1 MYCDAYRRLCG
12 SALAKISLY
21 FRNPRGYIISSMV
34 AGMFIT
40 FGSMVA
46 LSIGGLLTPLMGSA
60 AKIIAAIAF
69 SSALSLAMMAG
80 CELFTG
86 NNLVLSAAA
95 WEKKISWR
103 MACLLWLVNWLGNL
117 LGTWILIGLYK
128 LSGANAMTEAVA
140 YFHTVAS
147 SKVALGP
154 LEMIIRGILC
164 NICVCLAIWCGVR
177 MKSESG
183 KLIMI
188 VWCILIFM
196 VCGFE
201 HSIANMSIIG
211 IALVNQACGLV
222 DISAGTGLTWA
233 GYGINLFF
241 VTIGNILGA
250 MFFVTLPYQKM
261 RH

>member
-21 FRNPRGYIISSMV
+21 FRNPRGYIIASMV

-60 AKIIAAIAF
+60 AKIIAAVAF
-69 SSALSLAMMAG
+69 SSALSLAVMAG

-103 MACLLWLVNWLGNL
+103 MVGMLWIVNWLGNL
-117 LGTWILIGLYK
+117 VGTWLLIGLYW
-128 LSGANAMTEAVA
+128 LSGANAVPEVMQYFHAVA
-140 YFHTVAS
+140 SA
-147 SKVALGP
+147 KVALEP
-154 LEMIIRGILC
+154 MEMIVRGILC
-164 NICVCLAIWCGVR
+164 NICVCLAIWCTVR

-183 KLIMI
+183 KLIMT

-211 IALVNQACGLV
+211 IALINQVGSDVTVLNY
-222 DISAGTGLTWA
+222 LN
-233 GYGINLFF
+233 NLFF

-250 MFFVTLPYQKM
+250 IFFVTLPYQKM

>member
-21 FRNPRGYIISSMV
+21 FRNTKGYIISSMV

-46 LSIGGLLTPLMGSA
+46 LSIGGLMAPLMGSA
-60 AKIIAAIAF
+60 ARIVAAIAF
-69 SSALSLAMMAG
+69 SSALSLAVMAG

-117 LGTWILIGLYK
+117 VGTWMLIGLYK
-128 LSGANAMTEAVA
+128 LSGANVMPEAVS
-140 YFHTVAS
+140 YFHQVAS

-154 LEMIIRGILC
+154 VEMVIRGILC
-164 NICVCLAIWCGVR
+164 NICVCLSIWCGVR
-177 MKSESG
+177 MKSESV
-183 KLIMI
+183 KLIMTI
-188 VWCILIFM
+188 WCILIFM

-201 HSIANMSIIG
+201 HSIANMSIIV
-211 IALVNQACGLV
+211 IALINN
-222 DISAGTGLTWA
+222 AGPEVTWA

-250 MFFVTLPYQKM
+250 IFFVTLPYQKM